1 MKRKIAA
8 TSTAATCCSVIDI
21 LAAGNTGGRIEELEF
36 LMNVHQSLTASRPLE
51 SFSPPGS
58 VAAKVDAMVRFQGV
72 EKTYPAY
79 RGKPSV
85 RALQNID
92 FAIPRGSITG
102 VIGRSGAGKSSL
114 VRLINGLEK
123 PTTGRVE
130 VDGRDISA
138 LTGRELR
145 LTQRSI
151 GMIFQH
157 FNLLSSR
164 TAAANIALP
173 LEIAGWSKA
182 DIAVRV
188 AELLEL
194 VDIAD
199 KHDRY
204 PSELSGGQKQRIGIA
219 RALATRPSVLLSDE
233 ATSALDPQTT
243 RAILDLLAN
252 INRELGVTIVLITHE
267 MSVVRQLAKEVV
279 VIDAGDIVERG
290 NVADIF
296 THPKQPITQ
305 TFLAE
310 VLGDSLPVSLAS
322 RLQEKQV
329 PGGQAVIRVLVRGD
343 AGDTV
348 VARLARELSIDV
360 ALLSAR
366 IDEIGGQ
373 RVGSLTIGVP
383 GGDATAPQVLA
394 YLSQHQ
400 FSAEG
405 LGYVA

>member
-1 MKRKIAA
+1 
-8 TSTAATCCSVIDI
+8 
-21 LAAGNTGGRIEELEF
+21 
-36 LMNVHQSLTASRPLE
+36 
-51 SFSPPGS
+51 
-58 VAAKVDAMVRFQGV
+58 MVRFEAV
-72 EKTYPAY
+72 SKVYPAY
-79 RGKPSV
+79 RDKPSV
-85 RALQNID
+85 QALQEID

-123 PTTGRVE
+123 PSTGRVV
-130 VDGRDISA
+130 VDNSDISVLA
-138 LTGRELR
+138 GRELR
-145 LTQRSI
+145 LAQRSI

-188 AELLEL
+188 AELLDL
-194 VDIAD
+194 VGISD
-199 KHDRY
+199 KYDRY

-219 RALATRPSVLLSDE
+219 RALATRPNVLLSDE

-267 MSVVRQLAKEVV
+267 MSVVRQLARDVV
-279 VIDAGDIVERG
+279 VIDDGRIVERG

-296 THPKQPITQ
+296 THPKHPVTQ
-305 TFLAE
+305 AFLSE
-310 VLGDSLPVSLAS
+310 VVGDSVPVSLAS
-322 RLQEKQV
+322 RLEVQPI
-329 PGGQAVIRVLVRGD
+329 PGGKAVIRVQVQGVD
-343 AGDTV
+343 AGNTI
-348 VARLARELSIDV
+348 VARLARELATDV

-373 RVGSLTIGVP
+373 QVGSLT
-383 GGDATAPQVLA
+383 LA
-394 YLSQHQ
+394 IPSGEAAAARAVSYLSQHK
-400 FSAEG
+400 FPVER

>member
-1 MKRKIAA
+1 MAPEA
-8 TSTAATCCSVIDI
+8 PAPDTM
-21 LAAGNTGGRIEELEF
+21 L
-36 LMNVHQSLTASRPLE
+36 
-51 SFSPPGS
+51 
-58 VAAKVDAMVRFQGV
+58 RFEAV
-72 EKTYPAY
+72 SKTYPAY

-85 RALQNID
+85 LALQDID

-123 PTTGRVE
+123 PAAGRVV

-138 LTGRELR
+138 LAGRELR
-145 LTQRSI
+145 LAQRSI

-164 TAAANIALP
+164 SAAGNIALP
-173 LEIAGWSKA
+173 LEIAGWSKS
-182 DIAVRV
+182 DIAARV
-188 AELLEL
+188 SELLDL

-199 KHDRY
+199 KRHRY

-243 RAILDLLAN
+243 RSILDLLAD

-267 MSVVRQLAKEVV
+267 MSVARQLAKEVIV
-279 VIDAGDIVERG
+279 LDAGHIVESG

-296 THPKQPITQ
+296 THPRHSITQ

-310 VLGDSLPVSLAS
+310 VLGDTVPVSLSS
-322 RLQEKQV
+322 RLQQQAK
-329 PGGQAVIRVLVRGD
+329 PCDHAVIRVLIRGTD
-343 AGDTV
+343 GGDRL
-348 VARLARELSIDV
+348 VARLARELAIDV

-373 RVGSLTIGVP
+373 HIGSLTLGVP
-383 GGDATAPQVLA
+383 GDDAGLTRVLS
-394 YLSQHQ
+394 YLSHHR
-400 FSAEG
+400 FSVER

>member
-1 MKRKIAA
+1 MRRSGVADVGDWRAAGPRRGRHAPAHQDELALGAGVAHDWRGIIWKHAWHRRKIADVA
-8 TSTAATCCSVIDI
+8 VHYP
-21 LAAGNTGGRIEELEF
+21 EEL
-36 LMNVHQSLTASRPLE
+36 P
-51 SFSPPGS
+51 
-58 VAAKVDAMVRFQGV
+58 DRF
-72 EKTYPAY
+72 
-79 RGKPSV
+79 
-85 RALQNID
+85 
-92 FAIPRGSITG
+92 
-102 VIGRSGAGKSSL
+102 
-114 VRLINGLEK
+114 
-123 PTTGRVE
+123 
-130 VDGRDISA
+130 
-138 LTGRELR
+138 
-145 LTQRSI
+145 
-151 GMIFQH
+151 
-157 FNLLSSR
+157 
-164 TAAANIALP
+164 
-173 LEIAGWSKA
+173 
-182 DIAVRV
+182 
-188 AELLEL
+188 
-194 VDIAD
+194 AD

-252 INRELGVTIVLITHE
+252 INRELSVTIILITHE

-279 VIDAGDIVERG
+279 VIDTGDIVERG
-290 NVADIF
+290 HVADIF
-296 THPKQPITQ
+296 THPKHPITQ

-310 VLGDSLPVSLAS
+310 VLGDSVPVSLAS
-322 RLQEKQV
+322 RLQEKPV

-400 FSAEG
+400 FSAER
-405 LGYVA
+405 LGYVG

>member
-1 MKRKIAA
+1 LTSGVAEPPRIELIDLAKTFTTETGDMAAVRGVSLRIAA
-8 TSTAATCCSVIDI
+8 GEVFGI
-21 LAAGNTGGRIEELEF
+21 
-36 LMNVHQSLTASRPLE
+36 
-51 SFSPPGS
+51 
-58 VAAKVDAMVRFQGV
+58 
-72 EKTYPAY
+72 
-79 RGKPSV
+79 
-85 RALQNID
+85 
-92 FAIPRGSITG
+92 
-102 VIGRSGAGKSSL
+102 IGESGAGKSTL
-114 VRLINGLEK
+114 VRLINLLER
-123 PTTGRVE
+123 PSAGQVI
-130 VDGRDISA
+130 VDGEDAVA
-138 LTGRELR
+138 LSPEGLR
-145 LTQRSI
+145 GLRRRI

-173 LEIAGWSKA
+173 LEIAGWSKV

-188 AELLEL
+188 AELLDL

-267 MSVVRQLAKEVV
+267 MSVVRQLAKEVI
-279 VIDAGDIVERG
+279 VIDAGDVVERG
-290 NVADIF
+290 HVADIF

-322 RLQEKQV
+322 RLQEKPV
-329 PGGQAVIRVLVRGD
+329 TGGQAVIRVLVRGD
-343 AGDTV
+343 TGDTV

-383 GGDATAPQVLA
+383 GGDAAAAQVLA

-400 FSAEG
+400 FSTER

>member
-1 MKRKIAA
+1 
-8 TSTAATCCSVIDI
+8 
-21 LAAGNTGGRIEELEF
+21 
-36 LMNVHQSLTASRPLE
+36 MNIHQSLTTAQPVAPLPPIPLAPNASEAMIRFE
-51 SFSPPGS
+51 AVS
-58 VAAKVDAMVRFQGV
+58 KV
-72 EKTYPAY
+72 YPAY
-79 RGKPSV
+79 RDKPSV
-85 RALQNID
+85 HALQAID

-123 PTTGRVE
+123 PSSGRVV
-130 VDGRDISA
+130 VDNSEISA
-138 LTGRELR
+138 LAGRELR
-145 LTQRSI
+145 LAQRSI

-164 TAAANIALP
+164 TAADNIALP
-173 LEIAGWSKA
+173 LEIAGWSRA

-194 VDIAD
+194 VGIAD
-199 KHDRY
+199 KYDRY

-219 RALATRPSVLLSDE
+219 RALATRPNVLLSDE

-267 MSVVRQLAKEVV
+267 MSVVRQLAKEVA
-279 VIDAGDIVERG
+279 VIDGGQVVERG
-290 NVADIF
+290 HVAEIF
-296 THPKQPITQ
+296 THPRHPVTQ
-305 TFLAE
+305 AFLSE
-310 VLGDSLPVSLAS
+310 VIGDSVPVSLAS
-322 RLQEKQV
+322 RLSPQPV
-329 PGGQAVIRVLVRGD
+329 AGGQAVLRVQVRGTE

-348 VARLARELSIDV
+348 VARLSRELSHDV

-373 RVGSLTIGVP
+373 HVGSLILGIP
-383 GGDATAPQVLA
+383 GGEAAARQALA
-394 YLSQHQ
+394 YLSQHDILV
-400 FSAEG
+400 ER

>member
-1 MKRKIAA
+1 MKAASMNAHPSLVVGEPIETRDAPAA
-8 TSTAATCCSVIDI
+8 T
-21 LAAGNTGGRIEELEF
+21 E
-36 LMNVHQSLTASRPLE
+36 
-51 SFSPPGS
+51 
-58 VAAKVDAMVRFQGV
+58 VDAMVRFAGIS
-72 EKTYPAY
+72 KTYPAY
-79 RGKPSV
+79 RGKPGV
-85 RALQNID
+85 NALEGID
-92 FAIPRGSITG
+92 FAIARGSITG

-123 PTTGRVE
+123 PTTGHVI
-130 VDGRDISA
+130 VDGRNTSA
-138 LTGRELR
+138 LAGRELR
-145 LTQRSI
+145 LAQRSI

-182 DIAVRV
+182 DIRARI
-188 AELLEL
+188 AELLAL

-204 PSELSGGQKQRIGIA
+204 PSELSGGQKQRVGIA

-279 VIDAGDIVERG
+279 VLDAGHVVESG
-290 NVADIF
+290 HVADIF
-296 THPKQPITQ
+296 THPKHPITQ
-305 TFLAE
+305 SFLAE
-310 VLGDSLPVSLAS
+310 VTGDSLPVSLAS
-322 RLQEKQV
+322 RIVQE
-329 PGGQAVIRVLVRGD
+329 PGSHAVIRVQVRGAG
-343 AGDTV
+343 AGDTLI
-348 VARLARELSIDV
+348 ARLARELGLDV
-360 ALLSAR
+360 SLLSAR

-373 RVGSLTIGVP
+373 HVGSL
-383 GGDATAPQVLA
+383 VLGIPDGESA
-394 YLSQHQ
+394 ASRTLAWLSQYQ
-400 FSAEG
+400 FSAER

>member
-1 MKRKIAA
+1 
-8 TSTAATCCSVIDI
+8 
-21 LAAGNTGGRIEELEF
+21 
-36 LMNVHQSLTASRPLE
+36 MNAHQSLAIGQPIDPRE
-51 SFSPPGS
+51 AVSPAPA
-58 VAAKVDAMVRFQGV
+58 VADAMVRFEGIS
-72 EKTYPAY
+72 KIYPAY
-79 RGKPSV
+79 RGKPGV
-85 RALQNID
+85 NALQGID

-123 PTTGRVE
+123 PTTGRVV

-138 LTGRELR
+138 LAGHELR
-145 LTQRSI
+145 LAQRSI

-173 LEIAGWSKA
+173 LEIAGWPNAEIKA
-182 DIAVRV
+182 RV
-188 AELLEL
+188 AELLAL
-194 VDIAD
+194 VGIAD

-204 PSELSGGQKQRIGIA
+204 PSELSGGQKQRVGIA

-279 VIDAGDIVERG
+279 VLDSGHVVEKG
-290 NVADIF
+290 HVADIF
-296 THPKQPITQ
+296 THPQHPITQ
-305 TFLAE
+305 SFLAE
-310 VLGDSLPVSLAS
+310 VIGDSLPVSLAS
-322 RLQEKQV
+322 RIV
-329 PGGQAVIRVLVRGD
+329 PEPLTGGHAVIRVQVRGAG
-343 AGDTV
+343 AGDTL
-348 VARLARELSIDV
+348 VARLARELGLDV
-360 ALLSAR
+360 SLLSAR

-373 RVGSLTIGVP
+373 HVGSLTLGIP
-383 GGDATAPQVLA
+383 GGEAAA
-394 YLSQHQ
+394 GRALSFLSLQQ
-400 FSAEG
+400 ISAER